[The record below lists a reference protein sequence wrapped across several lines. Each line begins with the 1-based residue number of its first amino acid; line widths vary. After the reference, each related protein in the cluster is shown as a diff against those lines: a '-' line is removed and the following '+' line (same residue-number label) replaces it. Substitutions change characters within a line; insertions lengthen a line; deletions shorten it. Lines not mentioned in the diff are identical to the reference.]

1 MNRAFIVVTIAALAA
16 LSLNAYASS
25 EHGEEHGEEHEGP
38 TLGADG
44 KPIGK
49 AQETADFILHHVSDD
64 EEFAYEVPFM
74 GHLPALHISNW
85 FGSKPGE
92 GLYIEKT
99 PGACSIGHDDPSMAA
114 FKPFPSLGAFIHG
127 CYDLRPTKAILMMWI
142 AMGLLGIFLF
152 LGRKRDSNG
161 VPKGLFSHVVESLV
175 VFVRDEIAI
184 KNIGPE
190 EGPKYTP
197 YLATCFFFIMF
208 MNYLG
213 LFPGFFTGTG
223 VITVTTALAVM
234 TFVVTQIAGIR
245 SAGIGGYVGHLFGD
259 VPTWMKPL
267 MFVVEFIG
275 LFTKPFA
282 LLVRLF
288 ANMLAG
294 HMVLFFLLSLIFVW
308 HVGAAVLSVP
318 MAAAIYVLEL
328 FVAILQAYIFTLLS
342 ALFIGQS
349 VALGH
354 HHGDDHGHAADAK
367 H

>member
-1 MNRAFIVVTIAALAA
+1 MNRKRSMWLVAASACLAIGCNALA
-16 LSLNAYASS
+16 SGGG
-25 EHGEEHGEEHEGP
+25 HDPHD
-38 TLGADG
+38 DG
-44 KPIGK
+44 KPVNK
-49 AQETADFILHHVSDD
+49 AQETADFILHHVADD
-64 EEFAYEVPFM
+64 TEFEFELPFV
-74 GHLPALHISNW
+74 HLPAFHFSNL
-85 FGSKPGE
+85 FGAAPGQ
-92 GLYIEKT
+92 GLWLEKT
-99 PGACSIGHDDPSMAA
+99 PGACSLPDEAA
-114 FKPFPSLGAFIHG
+114 FAPFPSLGKFING
-127 CYDLRPTKAILMMWI
+127 CWDLRPTKAILMMWL
-142 AMGLLGIFLF
+142 AMGLLAVVLF
-152 LGRKRDSNG
+152 FGRARDANG
-161 VPKGLFSHVVESLV
+161 VPKGLFAHVVESLV
-175 VFVRDEIAI
+175 LFVRDEIAI

-208 MNYLG
+208 INYLG
-213 LFPGFFTGTG
+213 LIPGFFTGTG
-223 VITVTTALAVM
+223 VITVTTALALI

-245 SAGIGGYVGHLFGD
+245 SAGPVGFVMHLFGD

-308 HVGAAVLSVP
+308 TVGAAILSVP

-354 HHGDDHGHAADAK
+354 HHHDGHGEGH